1 MSRKLSQVSGA
12 EKERTTKNLRL
23 LFETYRGSSPGIE
36 AAGLVRLAD
45 ECALLDAASSGLTA
59 EKCALIFS
67 RVKLG
72 KKTELNLNRFEE
84 ACRQLAVEKG
94 TTFTELVANC
104 SRIKGIGEGEAAGK
118 EVDASTL
125 SIREIKK
132 LLTEQGIDFS
142 QCVEKSEMVALLKR
156 SGAQAKVTGLAAL
169 RYSAMEMLQSVDESE
184 YEVQYTSKR
193 SLGISLERANEW
205 GVVKVAPAEV
215 EIGSVLTRV
224 NDGSVL
230 NKTYAE
236 AMTALKHASWPLTMR
251 FRRSPTKSG
260 VLWKRSRGRTGAARN
275 WKRRYVVLTSGIFEY
290 FTKEPEKGGELKGQY
305 VLENDPGSQTMV
317 TMAPEAIMGA
327 GEHGIMIVKGDDRL
341 VLKADSYADLVD
353 WGAKLYYAV
362 ALANGGNP
370 EMMAH
375 EEARL
380 AVIESERAAEKWAAE
395 SKRLNEEAAAKVAQ
409 HHAEEERLQ
418 ALRDAAASAADKAA
432 LDAQLAEEKEKAAAE
447 EAEAEAA
454 LETQKLQ
461 AEADERDRLAAIEA
475 ARKEAEEAESKA
487 AEEAEA
493 AVLALDA
500 ADGVASITV
509 DDVEGGAAAAG
520 GADDKEDEDED
531 EDDNVPEA
539 VAMAAKAGGDT
550 VKASVR
556 ASMTGDQLAMAAA
569 AAQLAE
575 EDLAA
580 EAAEA
585 AGEDDEAAEAAGADA
600 EAAPAAEAPTKKFD
614 GAYAADDSWFSM

>member
-1 MSRKLSQVSGA
+1 MSRKLSTVSGA
-12 EKERTTKNLRL
+12 EKERTTKNLRM
-23 LFETYRGSSPGIE
+23 LFETYRGSSPGVE
-36 AAGLVRLAD
+36 AVGLVRLAD
-45 ECALLDAASSGLTA
+45 ECALLDATLTPEA
-59 EKCALIFS
+59 VALIFS

-72 KKTELNLNRFEE
+72 KKTELNMNRFEE

-104 SRIKGIGEGEAAGK
+104 SRIKGIGEGETAGK
-118 EVDASTL
+118 AVDASTL

-132 LLTEQGIDFS
+132 LLTEQGVDFS

-156 SGAQAKVTGLAAL
+156 SGTTAKVTGLAAL
-169 RYSAMEMLQSVDESE
+169 RYSAMEMLQSVEESE

-224 NDGSVL
+224 NDNSVL
-230 NKTYAE
+230 NKEYAE
-236 AMTALKHASWPLTMR
+236 AMNALKHATWPLTMR

-260 VLWKRSRGRTGAARN
+260 VLWKRSRGRTGSARN

-317 TMAPEAIMGA
+317 TMAPEAVMGP

-341 VLKADSYADLVD
+341 VLKADSYSDLID

-370 EMMAH
+370 EMAAH

-380 AVIESERAAEKWAAE
+380 AVVESERAAEKWALE
-395 SKRLNEEAAAKVAQ
+395 SKLLNEETAAKIAA
-409 HHAEEERLQ
+409 HHAEEERLA
-418 ALRDAAASAADKAA
+418 ALRDAAANAADKAM
-432 LDAQLAEEKEKAAAE
+432 LEAQLVEEKAKAEADA
-447 EAEAEAA
+447 AEAEAA
-454 LETQKLQ
+454 LETQRLQ
-461 AEADERDRLAAIEA
+461 VEADEKDRLAAIEA

-487 AEEAEA
+487 AAEAEA
-493 AVLALDA
+493 AVLAADA
-500 ADGVASITV
+500 AEGVASITV
-509 DDVEGGAAAAG
+509 EADAEGGAAAAAD
-520 GADDKEDEDED
+520 GADEED
-531 EDDNVPEA
+531 EDDNVPEV
-539 VAMAAKAGGDT
+539 VAMAAKNGGDT

-556 ASMTGDQLAMAAA
+556 ASMTGDQLEMAAM

-580 EAAEA
+580 EAAEV
-585 AGEDDEAAEAAGADA
+585 AGDDA
-600 EAAPAAEAPTKKFD
+600 EAAPASEAPAGKPPLAD
-614 GAYAADDSWFSM
+614 GEFAYAADDSWFSM